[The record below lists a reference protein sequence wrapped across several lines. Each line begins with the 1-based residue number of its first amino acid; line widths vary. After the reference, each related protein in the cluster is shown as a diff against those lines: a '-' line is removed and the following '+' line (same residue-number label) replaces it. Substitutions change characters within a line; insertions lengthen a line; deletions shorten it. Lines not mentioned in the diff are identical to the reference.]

1 MVLFLCMLTE
11 TPKTNSPASSTSDVT
26 STKRT
31 TPPSTSSTTLKATQQ
46 DAGEDACAGFDAASF
61 VGGIVLMGGFFSIG
75 FFAYKFWQATNEHN
89 YHTL

>member
-1 MVLFLCMLTE
+1 MLTE

-31 TPPSTSSTTLKATQQ
+31 TPPPSTSSTTLKAAQQ
-46 DAGEDACAGFDAASF
+46 DAEEDACAGFDAASF
-61 VGGIVLMGGFFSIG
+61 IGGIVLIGGFFSIG
-75 FFAYKFWQATNEHN
+75 FFAYKFWQARNEHN